1 MKQLTFLSIV
11 FLLSFIS
18 ADKREWKF
26 DAGHS
31 RLGFKVMHMGIAELN
46 GSFDKVEIKATTTS
60 ADFTDAVIEMTA
72 DANSINTGI
81 KMRDEHLGAEDFF
94 NTAKYPTLSFKSSS
108 FKKKGKIYII
118 KGDFTMHGVTKT
130 VELTATHNGTAKVE
144 GAEVAGFQVSGKI
157 KRSDFGLAPEFKG
170 VADVVELDADIEIFV
185 E

>member
-18 ADKREWKF
+18 SDKREWQF

-46 GSFDKVEIKATTTS
+46 GSFDKVEIKATTTT
-60 ADFTDAVIEMTA
+60 ADFTDAVIEMNA
-72 DANSINTGI
+72 DVSSINTGI
-81 KMRDEHLGAEDFF
+81 ITRDEHLGAEDFF
-94 NTAKYPTLSFKSSS
+94 NTAKYPKISFKSSS
-108 FKKKGKIYII
+108 FKKKGKGYVI

-130 VELTATHNGTAKVE
+130 IELTATHNGTVKVE
-144 GAEVAGFQVSGKI
+144 GAEVAGFQVSGTI
-157 KRSDFGLAPEFKG
+157 KRSDFGVAPEFKG
-170 VADVVELDADIEIFV
+170 VADNVTLDADIEIFI

>member
-18 ADKREWKF
+18 SDKREWQF

-46 GSFDKVEIKATTTS
+46 GSFDKVEIKATTTN
-60 ADFTDAVIEMTA
+60 ADFTDAVIEMNA
-72 DANSINTGI
+72 DVSSINTGI
-81 KMRDEHLGAEDFF
+81 ITRDEHLGAEDFF
-94 NTAKYPTLSFKSSS
+94 NTAKYPKISFKSSS
-108 FKKKGKIYII
+108 FKKKGKGYVI

-130 VELTATHNGTAKVE
+130 IELTATHNGTVKVE
-144 GAEVAGFQVSGKI
+144 GAEVAGFQVSGTI
-157 KRSDFGLAPEFKG
+157 KRSDFGVAPEFKG
-170 VADVVELDADIEIFV
+170 VADNVTLDADIEIFI